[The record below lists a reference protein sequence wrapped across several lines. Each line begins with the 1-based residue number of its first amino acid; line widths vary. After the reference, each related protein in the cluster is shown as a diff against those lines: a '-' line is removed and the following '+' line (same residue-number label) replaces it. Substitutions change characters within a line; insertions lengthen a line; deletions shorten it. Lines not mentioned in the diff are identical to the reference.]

1 MLSVFYA
8 YIIIFLK
15 GCIHLRDKFNRFMY
29 GRYGNDDLNR
39 VLLWGAVISS
49 ILSLFIFSRFFTFI
63 TYVLLISGL
72 YRCMSRRQEDRFREN
87 EVFLN
92 FRERL
97 MSRFG
102 RRTYYTGNQSSYTD
116 SRKSSRHTPKDK
128 TKKIF
133 RCPGCKQK
141 VRVPKGKGTIM
152 ITCPKCH
159 TEFRKRT

>member
-1 MLSVFYA
+1 M
-8 YIIIFLK
+8 
-15 GCIHLRDKFNRFMY
+15 RDRFNRFMY

-39 VLLWGAVISS
+39 VMMWGAVICAVLS
-49 ILSLFIFSRFFTFI
+49 IFIFPKFFTFL
-63 TYVLLISGL
+63 TYVLLISGI

-87 EVFLN
+87 EAFMALKD
-92 FRERL
+92 RI

-102 RRTYYTGNQSSYTD
+102 RRTYYTGNQSSY
-116 SRKSSRHTPKDK
+116 SSGQKSSWYTPKDK

-133 RCPGCKQK
+133 RCPNCKQK
-141 VRVPKGKGTIM
+141 VRVPRGKGTIM